1 MVEWWPVPP
10 ADDDDLANDDACV
23 EGTCPDAAVSAV
35 VTVSKAFPAAVD
47 VRMSTAAV
55 VDKLMPSVVDRRGVA
70 VARLRLLA
78 VVSGLTSRVR
88 VADSAARS
96 PET

>member
-1 MVEWWPVPP
+1 M
-10 ADDDDLANDDACV
+10 

-35 VTVSKAFPAAVD
+35 VTVSTAFPGAVD
-47 VRMSTAAV
+47 ARMSTAAG
-55 VDKLMPSVVDRRGVA
+55 VDKLVPSVVAGDWRGVA
-70 VARLRLLA
+70 VARLPLLA

-96 PET
+96 PEA